1 VGGLVWLLASLRGRE
16 RPERVAAVVRFS
28 KLAAPVLGVVAAT
41 GLSRALHL
49 AGGWTGLLHSGYGRL
64 LDLKVALFVVLV
76 ALGALNRYR
85 IVPALKTPE
94 GQGRRGAPEDR
105 EGWVGRLGDLRRN
118 LRGEVFLA
126 AGVLAVTAVLSQLPP
141 GRFVVERAA
150 ARPAAPPAVQVEGN
164 DFATSV
170 RLALTVSPGTAGPNT
185 FTARVTDYD
194 NGAAWPATRVRLR
207 FTPRDKP
214 ELGAAAL
221 DLADTG
227 NGLWRGQ
234 GSALSIEGR
243 WAVVA
248 LVEGSGPAVTVPLE
262 LETRARAQRVQVSE
276 VPGQPTLY
284 TITLATGGTL
294 QTYIDPGRPGANTV
308 HFTYFASGGDEQPA
322 TTARATM
329 TRSSGGSRKLELLRL
344 GPGHFAANVDLQPG
358 RVSFAIDAT
367 AGRAAVGGRFEQL
380 IE

>member
-1 VGGLVWLLASLRGRE
+1 
-16 RPERVAAVVRFS
+16 
-28 KLAAPVLGVVAAT
+28 
-41 GLSRALHL
+41 
-49 AGGWTGLLHSGYGRL
+49 
-64 LDLKVALFVVLV
+64 
-76 ALGALNRYR
+76 
-85 IVPALKTPE
+85 
-94 GQGRRGAPEDR
+94 
-105 EGWVGRLGDLRRN
+105 
-118 LRGEVFLA
+118 
-126 AGVLAVTAVLSQLPP
+126 
-141 GRFVVERAA
+141 
-150 ARPAAPPAVQVEGN
+150 VQVEGN

-221 DLADTG
+221 DLDDTG
-227 NGLWRGQ
+227 NGLWSGQ

-329 TRSSGGSRKLELLRL
+329 TRPSGGSRKLELLRL

-367 AGRAAVGGRFEQL
+367 AGRAAAGGRFEQL